1 MITHIVPAATRSHP
15 IRYKSAA
22 KFFGIM
28 RIAVNTRLLLKDRLE
43 GIGQFTYETLR
54 RITKAHP
61 EHHFFFL
68 FDREFDDSF
77 LFSDNVTPI
86 VAHPQARHPYLW
98 YLFFEFG
105 VPRRIKNIKPDLFLS
120 TDGWIPTQLDIPVVN
135 VIHDLNFLHHPE
147 FVPPVVCRYYDRFFP
162 KFARNATQLATVSE
176 YSRRDIIQS
185 FDVAP
190 DKVDVVFSGNNPAY
204 KPLTVEQQ
212 AEVKRKYT
220 DGCDYFLFVGLIHKR
235 KNLDNLFKAFDSFK
249 ERISSTTKLVVVG
262 DKKWWAGE
270 IEDTYLKMRHRDEVL
285 LLGRQPLDVVCEL
298 TASAVAMAYP
308 SFFEG
313 FGLPIVDSFNAQVP
327 IITSNVTAM
336 PEIAGDAALLVDPYQ
351 PEQLANALCDL
362 QQDNSLRNALIEK
375 GIARKELFTW
385 DRTADLLWKTIE
397 KALP

>member
-1 MITHIVPAATRSHP
+1 
-15 IRYKSAA
+15 
-22 KFFGIM
+22 M

-68 FDREFDDSF
+68 FDRKFDDSF
-77 LFSDNVTPI
+77 LFSDNITPV

-98 YLFFEFG
+98 YLFFECG
-105 VPRRIKNIKPDLFLS
+105 VPLRIKNIKPDLFLS

-147 FVPPVVCRYYDRFFP
+147 FVPPVVRRYYDRFFP

-176 YSRRDIIQS
+176 YSRNDIVQS
-185 FDVAP
+185 FDVSP

-212 AEVKRKYT
+212 DEVKRKYT
-220 DGCDYFLFVGLIHKR
+220 DGCDFFLFVGLIHKR
-235 KNLDNLFKAFDSFK
+235 KNLENLFRAFDSFK

-270 IEDTYLKMRHRDEVL
+270 IEDTYLKMRHRDEVR

-298 TASAVAMAYP
+298 TASAVAMVYP

-336 PEIAGDAALLVDPYQ
+336 PEIAGDAAILVDPYQ
-351 PEQLANALCDL
+351 PDQLADALCDL
-362 QQDNSLRNALIEK
+362 QQDKSLRNALIEK

-397 KALP
+397 KTLP